1 MATGDAD
8 KTVSDRFEK
17 EIAGVK
23 DDISVLTERI
33 SEALNTF
40 SGQATRK
47 ARRGYREARRNINA
61 ALSDAQAQGSAAV
74 EAAQEAAAS
83 IEETLE
89 NAIQERPIAAIAL
102 AAGLGFLIGVTW
114 RR

>member
-8 KTVSDRFEK
+8 KTASDRFEK

-23 DDISVLTERI
+23 NDISVLTERI
-33 SEALNTF
+33 REALSAF

-47 ARRGYREARRNINA
+47 ARRGYREARRNIDA
-61 ALSDAQAQGSAAV
+61 ALSDAQAQGNAAV

>member
-8 KTVSDRFEK
+8 KTMSDRFEK

-23 DDISVLTERI
+23 NDISVLTERI
-33 SEALNTF
+33 TEALNAF
-40 SGQATRK
+40 SGEAAKK
-47 ARRGYREARRNINA
+47 ARRGYREARRNIDA
-61 ALSDAQAQGSAAV
+61 ALSDAQAQGNAAV